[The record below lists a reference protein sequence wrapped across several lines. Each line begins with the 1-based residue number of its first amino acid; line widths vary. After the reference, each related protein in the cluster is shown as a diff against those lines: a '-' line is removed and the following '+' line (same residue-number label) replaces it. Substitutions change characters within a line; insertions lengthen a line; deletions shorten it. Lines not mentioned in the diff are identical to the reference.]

1 MDDAFKLE
9 ITGEI
14 ISSYVSNNPVSAA
27 DLPELLQNVATAV
40 ERLGDDPEQA
50 QHSEEFT
57 PFTTA
62 RKSIKPDHLVCL
74 QCGKKFK
81 TLKRH
86 VRTSQGLTVAEYKER
101 FNLRSDYP
109 IVAPAYSEART
120 KIALDL
126 GLGRKTGEITKEI

>member
-1 MDDAFKLE
+1 MDDEFKLGITSE
-9 ITGEI
+9 IV
-14 ISSYVSNNPVSAA
+14 SSYVSNNPISTA
-27 DLPELLQNVATAV
+27 DLPGLLQNVATAV
-40 ERLGDDPEQA
+40 DRLGDAPEETSQN
-50 QHSEEFT
+50 EEFT
-57 PFTTA
+57 PFTTV

-86 VRTSQGLTVAEYKER
+86 VKTSHGLTIAEYKER
-101 FNLRSDYP
+101 FDLRSDYP

-126 GLGRKTGEITKEI
+126 GLGRKTEK

>member
-1 MDDAFKLE
+1 MDDEFKLGITSE
-9 ITGEI
+9 IV
-14 ISSYVSNNPVSAA
+14 SSYVSNNPISTA
-27 DLPELLQNVATAV
+27 DLPGLLQNVATAV
-40 ERLGDDPEQA
+40 DRLGDAPEETSQN
-50 QHSEEFT
+50 EEFT
-57 PFTTA
+57 PFTTV

-86 VRTSQGLTVAEYKER
+86 VKTSHGLTIAEYKER
-101 FNLRSDYP
+101 FDLRSDYP

-126 GLGRKTGEITKEI
+126 GLGRKAGK

>member
-1 MDDAFKLE
+1 MNDAFKLE
-9 ITGEI
+9 ITSEI
-14 ISSYVSNNPVSAA
+14 VSSYVSNNPISAA

-40 ERLGDDPEQA
+40 DRLGDTPEETSQN
-50 QHSEEFT
+50 EEFT
-57 PFTTA
+57 PFTTV

-86 VRTSQGLTVAEYKER
+86 VKTSHGLTVAEYKER
-101 FNLRSDYP
+101 FGLPSDYP

-126 GLGRKTGEITKEI
+126 GLGRKTGK

>member
-1 MDDAFKLE
+1 MDDTFKLE
-9 ITGEI
+9 ITSEI
-14 ISSYVSNNPVSAA
+14 VSSYVSNNPISTA
-27 DLPELLQNVATAV
+27 DLPGLLQNVATAV
-40 ERLGDDPEQA
+40 DSLGDAPVQTS
-50 QHSEEFT
+50 QNEEFT
-57 PFTTA
+57 PFTTV

-86 VRTSQGLTVAEYKER
+86 VKTSHGLTIAEYKER
-101 FNLRSDYP
+101 FDLRSDYP

-126 GLGRKTGEITKEI
+126 GLGRKAGK